1 MASLRILANQV
12 IQLTAELDE
21 VKAQRD
27 SLVGSLNDAAAYA
40 NGLEDKIRQLQQFLR
55 RIQDITVA
63 ADLLVAPD
71 DDRH

>member
-27 SLVGSLNDAAAYA
+27 SLVGHLNDAAAYA